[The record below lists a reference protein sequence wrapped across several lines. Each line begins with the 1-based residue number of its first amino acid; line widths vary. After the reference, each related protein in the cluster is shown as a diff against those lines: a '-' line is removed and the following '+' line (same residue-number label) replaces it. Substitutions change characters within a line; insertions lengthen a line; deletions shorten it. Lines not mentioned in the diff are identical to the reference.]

1 MIYNFTSTTGRQ
13 FTAEINNLADIRIN
27 NGTFHLTRDGRLRTN
42 SSDSARAFFKSIG
55 VTDSAERVEIT
66 PTAADV
72 QEIRKIG
79 RFLGWPVEIQQKFIT
94 AAETGQPVMI
104 DKDLKESADYG
115 DDHST
120 LCDVIR
126 WAMPDGSVK
135 TEVKHH
141 Y

>member
-1 MIYNFTSTTGRQ
+1 MTYNFTSATGRQ
-13 FTAEINNLADIRIN
+13 FAAEIRDLADIRIN
-27 NGTFHLTRDGRLRTN
+27 GATFHLTRDGRLRTN
-42 SSDSARAFFKSIG
+42 NEDSARAFFKALG

-104 DKDLKESADYG
+104 DTDLKESIHYG

-120 LCDVIR
+120 LCDVTR
-126 WAMPDGSVK
+126 WAMPDGSVR
-135 TEVKHH
+135 TDVVHH